1 MSADWDDDDYLYYVS
16 VEELNSNYSVV
27 KEYEY
32 YRILGVGT
40 VLDEVKASSTAK
52 VVKAYF
58 YFYPEKGH
66 DGCSSKEFTL
76 IPGEHNEFIVYG
88 SECTFFCKNS
98 KEGEGL
104 LLTNGDDVKKV
115 NLF

>member
-40 VLDEVKASSTAK
+40 VLDAVKASSTAK

-58 YFYPEKGH
+58 YFIRRKDMTDVPQ
-66 DGCSSKEFTL
+66 
-76 IPGEHNEFIVYG
+76 
-88 SECTFFCKNS
+88 KN
-98 KEGEGL
+98 L
-104 LLTNGDDVKKV
+104 L
-115 NLF
+115 